1 MNIVVDTNI
10 LVSGLLS
17 PYGACGK
24 IVRMISSGEL
34 SLSFDAR
41 IILEYGEVL
50 KRPKFRL
57 AEDRVTAFLEYLEL
71 CGKPTAASP
80 LIDSLPDSDDEPFL
94 EVAIASRVVCIV
106 TGNQK
111 HFPAELCRE
120 VEVLSPSDFLTMYQ
134 GKGRT

>member
-57 AEDRVTAFLEYLEL
+57 AEDKVTAFLEYIEL

-80 LIDSLPDSDDEPFL
+80 LINSLPDSDDESFL

-106 TGNQK
+106 ASNQK

-120 VEVLSPSDFLTMYQ
+120 VEVLPPSDFLTMYQ